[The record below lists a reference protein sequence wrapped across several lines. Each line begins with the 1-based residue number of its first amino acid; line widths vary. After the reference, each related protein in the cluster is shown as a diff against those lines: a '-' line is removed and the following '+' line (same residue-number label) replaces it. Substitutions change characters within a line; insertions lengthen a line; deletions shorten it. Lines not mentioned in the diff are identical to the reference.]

1 MWPAPNSSARSP
13 DGQGHT
19 EHAAPPDAVGLERDE
34 LYALRKISPQQTLRP
49 QQSAAAAVLPQH
61 QPAPL
66 MGGEPLCQGR
76 GQRLPRRILRRDELE
91 MGRHVAA
98 AHHADIAA
106 GGGGGVQQK
115 IVDGRALLLQQG
127 HGHLL
132 AAALYGSAADGTGEP
147 SIGTH
152 QHLRAALP
160 GSAARC
166 VDQRHQHRVPVLLHL
181 IKQLCKDL
189 IHSFSLFHCRIRLRR
204 RR

>member
-1 MWPAPNSSARSP
+1 MARPEQQRPLP

-19 EHAAPPDAVGLERDE
+19 EHAAPPDAVDLEGGG
-34 LYALRKISPQQTLRP
+34 LYALRQSAPQQTLRP

-106 GGGGGVQQK
+106 GGGGVQQK
-115 IVDGRALLLQQG
+115 IVDGRALLPQQG

-132 AAALYGSAADGTGEP
+132 AAALHGAAADGTGEP
-147 SIGTH
+147 PVGTH

-160 GSAARC
+160 GGAARC

-189 IHSFSLFHCRIRLRR
+189 IHSSSLFHCRIRLRR
-204 RR
+204 C